1 MSVGSSDSAS
11 ASPMRSTNSVEV
23 KDETMQETEKVRRRD
38 KNACLKFLIDNW
50 FMLSTV
56 AGVCLGFGLA
66 FTIRATQPG
75 PTAITWIAMPAD
87 VYLRLLQLTIL
98 PLIASNL
105 VIAIAGLNFR
115 KDGKI
120 GIIGIL
126 YIILINLFC
135 AIVGTVSSLL
145 IKPGSRVFTGNTN
158 NTAASLAAQGLTA
171 SDVFRDVIYNLFPD
185 NIVGVTMFH
194 FQTEFDAT
202 TNKTI
207 SVSNKDG
214 TNMVGVLFCSIVFG
228 AAAKATGNVSKPFVD
243 FFTALSVIVTK
254 IMSVFLLMTPVAV
267 CFMVTSS
274 VVGRENI
281 ESDFI
286 QLGLF
291 VVTVITALA
300 IHFFAIVFVYFV
312 ASRRNPLRLLKYS
325 SDAFVLAFATTS
337 PALALPETYLGLDK
351 FGVSQ
356 RVTRLLG
363 PLAATLKGD
372 GPAAFITSS
381 VVFVAQQAKIDLNVG
396 QIISVVFLTFTSSL
410 AVPNIP
416 SASIVLVVTILSSI
430 GVPSE
435 GAGLLF
441 AMEWLL
447 DRCRSGS
454 GALSMMY
461 LPATVE
467 AICNRMQKDPE
478 DVESLESYP
487 EDYSIA
493 MV

>member
-1 MSVGSSDSAS
+1 TSTPASGSQRVNQSCIERAGCHHRAAHYPRASPMSVGSSDSAS

-105 VIAIAGLNFR
+105 VI
-115 KDGKI
+115 
-120 GIIGIL
+120 
-126 YIILINLFC
+126 
-135 AIVGTVSSLL
+135 
-145 IKPGSRVFTGNTN
+145 GSRVFTGNTN

-337 PALALPETYLGLDK
+337 PYELKVKRCFLWLVTAIGSNTFPNKLLNCHLLSMFICYFASALALPETYLGLDK

-447 DRCRSGS
+447 
-454 GALSMMY
+454 
-461 LPATVE
+461 
-467 AICNRMQKDPE
+467 
-478 DVESLESYP
+478 
-487 EDYSIA
+487 
-493 MV
+493 